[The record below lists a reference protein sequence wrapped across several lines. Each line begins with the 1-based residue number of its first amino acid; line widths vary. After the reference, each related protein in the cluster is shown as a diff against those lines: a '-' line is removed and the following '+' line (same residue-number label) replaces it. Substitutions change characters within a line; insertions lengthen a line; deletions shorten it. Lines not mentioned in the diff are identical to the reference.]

1 MTDPTGV
8 CFLSYR
14 RDRADDARLVLH
26 ALMDR
31 GVPTWQDVSDLPR
44 GVTETELKSVL
55 DSDTTSSAVMLITP
69 EVEHSPVIRDV
80 EAPMILKRHN
90 RGDGFFAVPVAAGGL
105 GYADIARVIGP
116 RAGLIDLSMFNVHKE
131 DTDPLNGEAAARI
144 SRVALEERIAA
155 ICKATSKDE
164 PLRIQISTRR
174 PLPKEPGHALRVDIC
189 HRFTG
194 RIALSGA
201 WSEHILPAF
210 ADIVR
215 VLQRK
220 APDRRIQLSGFL
232 ALPAAVALGTAFL
245 SVNGV
250 KASWLQE
257 QETFGRDPEVWDLSV
272 PPIASGF
279 SAKEHPQSPSGV
291 DYALLVSVTNDVTD
305 DYSVSKIGLSLRS
318 AVHVAPTEP
327 REGRIQ
333 VGSGEATHIA
343 RLAVDSLRAAWTEHG
358 KRGTIHLFLA
368 APAGLAFLIGQQL
381 NTFAKVQT
389 YEHVPGDPIPYKPAA
404 LLTPSI

>member
-8 CFLSYR
+8 CFLSYK
-14 RDRADDARLVLH
+14 RDRADEARLVLH

-44 GVTETELKSVL
+44 GVTESELKSLL

-116 RAGLIDLSMFNVHKE
+116 RAELVDLSMFNVHKE
-131 DTDPLNGEAAARI
+131 TTDPLNGEAAARI

-174 PLPKEPGHALRVDIC
+174 PLPKEPGHVLRVDMC

-194 RIALSGA
+194 RIAVSGA

-210 ADIVR
+210 ADIVQ

-220 APDRRIQLSGFL
+220 ASGRRIRLFGISCLTGSGC
-232 ALPAAVALGTAFL
+232 TW
-245 SVNGV
+245 NGV
-250 KASWLQE
+250 
-257 QETFGRDPEVWDLSV
+257 
-272 PPIASGF
+272 
-279 SAKEHPQSPSGV
+279 
-291 DYALLVSVTNDVTD
+291 LV
-305 DYSVSKIGLSLRS
+305 
-318 AVHVAPTEP
+318 
-327 REGRIQ
+327 RE
-333 VGSGEATHIA
+333 
-343 RLAVDSLRAAWTEHG
+343 WC
-358 KRGTIHLFLA
+358 
-368 APAGLAFLIGQQL
+368 
-381 NTFAKVQT
+381 
-389 YEHVPGDPIPYKPAA
+389 
-404 LLTPSI
+404 